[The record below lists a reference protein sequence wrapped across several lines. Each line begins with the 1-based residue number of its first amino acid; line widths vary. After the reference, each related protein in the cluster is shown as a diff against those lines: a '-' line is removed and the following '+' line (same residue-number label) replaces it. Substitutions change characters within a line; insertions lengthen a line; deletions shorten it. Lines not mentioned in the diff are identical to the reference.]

1 MTTPYIKAT
10 KEGDAVMCT
19 AQGFGE
25 DIIRMWAHLTAH
37 ICEKLQITLDEL
49 VIASAY
55 ITQKEE
61 KHE

>member
-1 MTTPYIKAT
+1 MITPFIKAT
-10 KEGDAVMCT
+10 KEEDAIICDS
-19 AQGFGE
+19 QGFGE

-55 ITQKEE
+55 ITKEE
-61 KHE
+61 K

>member
-1 MTTPYIKAT
+1 MITPFIKAT
-10 KEGDAVMCT
+10 KEEGAVMCDS
-19 AQGFGE
+19 QGFGE

-55 ITQKEE
+55 ITDKEE
-61 KHE
+61 R